1 MIARFNKLESWDSM
15 RSVPYYFFYYYVP
28 TRYSMLSSES
38 QYVREE
44 IWNFKNG
51 IHQDLFI
58 NHLEKKIKH
67 TFERPNFLTL
77 VCIPA
82 STRESNKVR
91 FENFSNVLC
100 KKLNM
105 INGFQYISILK
116 EKSPS
121 HLGGSD
127 VATYDFDR
135 SFFKGKKVIL
145 FDDVVTKGASM
156 QSFMDY
162 LEEVGAEVVCC
173 ISIGR
178 TFYDRYMGYEI
189 NNPWTGNTVFKCGYL
204 KAPDMDNRTIEERK
218 IPISG
223 ENSLKASCKI
233 QVGDVARLN
242 EVSVEEQSVAKH
254 QVGDCIRFG
263 QFNGRFV
270 KWIILDQKG
279 DEYLLISKFGLECMP
294 FNKTEGFT
302 TWDGCTLRKWLNED
316 FYNNAFSRTEQEKII
331 RHEVVASDNPI
342 YRSFQGKNTNDKVFI
357 LNIKEYNQYFDIYN
371 KWVCRLFS
379 GILRQCWLR
388 NSGNDNSRGAF
399 IGRSGSIHAGG
410 SKITSSRN
418 AVRPVMW
425 VKL

>member
-1 MIARFNKLESWDSM
+1 
-15 RSVPYYFFYYYVP
+15 
-28 TRYSMLSSES
+28 
-38 QYVREE
+38 
-44 IWNFKNG
+44 
-51 IHQDLFI
+51 
-58 NHLEKKIKH
+58 
-67 TFERPNFLTL
+67 
-77 VCIPA
+77 
-82 STRESNKVR
+82 
-91 FENFSNVLC
+91 
-100 KKLNM
+100 M

-178 TFYDRYMGYEI
+178 TFYDRYMGYDI

-218 IPISG
+218 IPISD
-223 ENSLKASCKI
+223 EKSIEETHQI
-233 QVGDVARLN
+233 QVDDVARVN
-242 EVSVEEQSVAKH
+242 EVSVERQLVAKY
-254 QVGDCIRFG
+254 QIGDCICFG
-263 QFNGRFV
+263 RFNGRFV

-302 TWDGCTLRKWLNED
+302 TWGGCTLRKWLNED
-316 FYNNAFSRTEQEKII
+316 FYNNTFSRAEQEKII

-342 YRSFQGKNTNDKVFI
+342 YRSFQGKNTKDKVFI

-418 AVRPVMW
+418 AVRPAMW